1 MTKVEAEK
9 TATCAPGSKA
19 MLQLPTL
26 AVVKMADVPNP
37 PMARRDKYEAIWT
50 RICKLPEGSALS
62 ATYAQQG
69 HAKNV
74 RTSLKKK
81 AKNTGKFLSTSHTPD
96 GLIWYYWLE
105 KAL

>member
-1 MTKVEAEK
+1 
-9 TATCAPGSKA
+9 
-19 MLQLPTL
+19 MLPLPTL
-26 AVVKMADVPNP
+26 VVVKMEDVPNP
-37 PMARRDKYEAIWT
+37 PRQNRDKYEALWT

-69 HAKNV
+69 HAKYV

>member
-1 MTKVEAEK
+1 M
-9 TATCAPGSKA
+9 
-19 MLQLPTL
+19 Q
-26 AVVKMADVPNP
+26 
-37 PMARRDKYEAIWT
+37 
-50 RICKLPEGSALS
+50 EGSALS